1 MKITAIWMII
11 LARQWHCTPNSLEDL
26 IGNRVQDAINK
37 KNSSLDYIKPTTIV
51 AMEKKPKKQNPGFS
65 LITIIKKIKKFN
77 KKIKKAIT
85 PRRKLFMLLITGVVV
100 LIIALKT
107 KKKNQNQNQEM
118 LLSFIK
124 HLP

>member
-1 MKITAIWMII
+1 MII
-11 LARQWHCTPNSLEDL
+11 LARQWHCTANSLEDL
-26 IGNRVQDAINK
+26 IGNRVKDAINQQQ
-37 KNSSLDYIKPTTIV
+37 SSLDYIKPTTMV
-51 AMEKKPKKQNPGFS
+51 AVEKKQKKQENPGFS
-65 LITIIKKIKKFN
+65 LIKIIKKIKKFN

-85 PRRKLFMLLITGVVV
+85 PRRKLLLLLITGFVV
-100 LIIALKT
+100 LIIALKN